1 MDKKAVVLWTGGKDS
16 SLAFYEAV
24 SMGYKV
30 NSLVT
35 FAPKNERFLAHPLKF
50 MKRQAKAINLPH
62 RTIHIRPPFK
72 EGYEKAIQGLS
83 RTVGTLVTGDI
94 SEVDGHPNWIREC
107 SKKSGVCVLTP
118 LWKRNRVEILRK
130 LLSLGFSV
138 VFSCV
143 KKPWFAMEWVG
154 QTLDKQRLDRLMKM
168 HKETGLDV
176 CGENGEYHTLVA
188 DGPLFRKGIQITSQ
202 SMRTE
207 GQFMYMEIKR
217 MK

>member
-30 NSLVT
+30 NALVT
-35 FAPKNERFLAHPLKF
+35 FAPENERFLAHPLKF
-50 MKRQAKAINLPH
+50 MKRQAKAIHLPH

-83 RTVGTLVTGDI
+83 RTIGTLVTGDI

-107 SKKSGVCVLTP
+107 SKKSGVGVLTP

-138 VFSCV
+138 IFSCV
-143 KKPWFAMEWVG
+143 KKPWLAKEWVG
-154 QTLDKQRLDRLMKM
+154 QTLDERCLNRLMEI

-176 CGENGEYHTLVA
+176 CGENGEYHTLVT

-202 SMRTE
+202 SICTE
-207 GQFMYMEIKR
+207 GKFMYMQIKR